1 VRARARGDE
10 KCARSRRHDRENY
23 AVLISQPR
31 GVRVALLEGKE
42 KVMANQKNQGGR
54 QQPKQG
60 KNPAEQQKRD
70 PMRSPEG
77 GEDIE
82 RDRSSSRNRDDKGV
96 ESGVISNDEE
106 VEVDVSDLED
116 EESDQITGRHPSQR
130 DRDLK

>member
-1 VRARARGDE
+1 
-10 KCARSRRHDRENY
+10 
-23 AVLISQPR
+23 
-31 GVRVALLEGKE
+31 
-42 KVMANQKNQGGR
+42 MANQKNQGGR
-54 QQPKQG
+54 QQQKQE
-60 KNPAEQQKRD
+60 KNPAQPQKRE

-106 VEVDVSDLED
+106 VEVDVGELEDD
-116 EESDQITGRHPSQR
+116 EESNQVTGRHQSQR